1 MYLSKDEFV
10 KVVEGCKNDYI
21 NNLLLYADE
30 YLYDEQE
37 IVLKI
42 DIAKLSGVMS
52 FYNSV
57 IEALNEK
64 EKEEK

>member
-21 NNLLLYADE
+21 NNLLLDVND
-30 YLYDEQE
+30 YLYDTQE
-37 IVLKI
+37 TFSRI
-42 DIAKLSGVMS
+42 DLARLSGMMS
-52 FYNSV
+52 FYNSI
-57 IEALNEK
+57 IEALNAK